1 MTLPARV
8 KMYDRNNGRAI
19 VICPNCGENNSNT
32 FRFCGMCGTL
42 LEARR
47 PANAAVPAGSA
58 PKISSP
64 QEPQRPIV
72 LQNVVQN
79 PAQNTMQNAPEK
91 ARPVSRQVPPISGPS
106 MLGLNQTDPNPP
118 VVNRPSFDQVA
129 PIRPGLGQQ
138 PGLGQPNLGQQSLG
152 QSSLGQSDLGQYG
165 FNQPGPVRSAM
176 DSIPDRSF
184 TGLQSFF
191 EPEQPKKNGALR
203 VLLLVVLL
211 AALAGAGWWT
221 YGYLD
226 NTEGRKPATA
236 TAKNPS
242 TTSEGQNAAPSETS
256 NNTLNNTSNIQ
267 PSATTIAQNS
277 PSSPNAAASPAP
289 AASATAPETPSNTAN
304 AGPDGSTRDVEA
316 GTKPAPKSAPAI
328 PKVALG
334 DKSAESR
341 SSHVTAARALK
352 PPAPAATDS
361 GTADFQKGEA
371 YLYGRG
377 AHENCDEA
385 VKYLKSASAKS
396 NAKAKSA
403 FGTMYATGH
412 CVARDLPTS
421 YLWFAMALREDP
433 NNQILEKD
441 LSAIWNQMTPPER
454 QLATRMKQ

>member
-1 MTLPARV
+1 
-8 KMYDRNNGRAI
+8 
-19 VICPNCGENNSNT
+19 
-32 FRFCGMCGTL
+32 
-42 LEARR
+42 
-47 PANAAVPAGSA
+47 
-58 PKISSP
+58 
-64 QEPQRPIV
+64 
-72 LQNVVQN
+72 
-79 PAQNTMQNAPEK
+79 
-91 ARPVSRQVPPISGPS
+91 
-106 MLGLNQTDPNPP
+106 MLGLNQADPNPP
-118 VVNRPSFDQVA
+118 VVNRPGFDEIATV
-129 PIRPGLGQQ
+129 RPSLGQQ
-138 PGLGQPNLGQQSLG
+138 PGLGQPSLRQTSLG
-152 QSSLGQSDLGQYG
+152 QPSLGQNNLRPSDLGQYG
-165 FNQPGPVRSAM
+165 FNQPGQVRSAL

-191 EPEQPKKNGALR
+191 EPEEPKKNGALR

-226 NTEGRKPATA
+226 NTESRKPSTATA
-236 TAKNPS
+236 TANNS
-242 TTSEGQNAAPSETS
+242 ATANSSAASEPQNAAPNDTS
-256 NNTLNNTSNIQ
+256 NKTPNGNLNIQ
-267 PSATTIAQNS
+267 PSATATAQNPPPSAAPS
-277 PSSPNAAASPAP
+277 PPP
-289 AASATAPETPSNTAN
+289 ASATAAAPETPSPNTAN
-304 AGPDGSTRDVEA
+304 ASPDNSAKDVEA
-316 GTKPAPKSAPAI
+316 ETKPAPKSTPAI

-334 DKSAESR
+334 DKSAPSR
-341 SSHVTAARALK
+341 SHVTPSRIVKPSAAV
-352 PPAPAATDS
+352 ATDS

-377 AHENCDEA
+377 VHENCDDA

-396 NAKAKSA
+396 SAKAKSA